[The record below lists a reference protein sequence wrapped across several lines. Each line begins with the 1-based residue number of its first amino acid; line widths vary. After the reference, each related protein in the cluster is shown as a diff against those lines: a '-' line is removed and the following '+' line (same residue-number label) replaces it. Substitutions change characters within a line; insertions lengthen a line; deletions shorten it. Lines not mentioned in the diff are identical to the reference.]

1 MTSIAPTE
9 IGSGHEGTVRDQIT
23 AYGQRLKNGEMGAL
37 PAVIALLALVV
48 LFASLS
54 PTSSPL

>member
-1 MTSIAPTE
+1 MSSLTPTE
-9 IGSGHEGTVRDQIT
+9 IGSGHEGTIRDQIT

-54 PTSSPL
+54 PY